1 MATRELLSKQKIGDN
16 NPAKRPEIRKKISLS
31 VLKLGMKG
39 EKHPHWKGGLHLPYV
54 QDWTMDLKES
64 IRKRDKYTCQLCCTK
79 QSALKE
85 KLNVHHIDYDK
96 TNCDPDNLISLCRSC
111 HAKTNNT
118 KRESW
123 KSFFSGRTK
132 KKGGKN
138 ENSRVRRFA
147 YYA

>member
-1 MATRELLSKQKIGDN
+1 
-16 NPAKRPEIRKKISLS
+16 
-31 VLKLGMKG
+31 MKG

-96 TNCDPDNLISLCRSC
+96 TN
-111 HAKTNNT
+111 T
-118 KRESW
+118 KLFAPVIHLQYGKENRNQW
-123 KSFFSGRTK
+123 KRCCFRNG
-132 KKGGKN
+132 
-138 ENSRVRRFA
+138 
-147 YYA
+147 